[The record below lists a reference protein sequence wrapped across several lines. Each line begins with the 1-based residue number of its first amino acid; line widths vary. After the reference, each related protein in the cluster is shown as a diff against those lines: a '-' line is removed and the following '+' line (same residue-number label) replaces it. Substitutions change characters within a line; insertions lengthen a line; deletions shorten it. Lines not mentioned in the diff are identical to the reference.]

1 MIATIYGLVSAP
13 GDFSSF
19 FYETCKDTLL
29 FLFLRAE
36 LKCCLHRKNT
46 IHFYLSVS
54 DVFISSVLLR

>member
-36 LKCCLHRKNT
+36 LKHLHRKNT
-46 IHFYLSVS
+46 IHLNKNVS
-54 DVFISSVLLR
+54 DIFISIVPLR